1 MKHHTLIATALTL
14 ALASPLAFAGN
25 SPQNNQATKQDT
37 PTESTMQRPDA
48 WLLTK
53 VKTQFA
59 SSDLV
64 DATDINV
71 DVKDGIVHLHGT
83 VANTAEKREAI
94 RIAQTTE
101 GVKSVQ
107 AMLTV
112 SNDTQADRDNKMPKS
127 K

>member
-1 MKHHTLIATALTL
+1 MKHRTLIAAALTL
-14 ALASPLAFAGN
+14 ALASPMAFAGETHKADK
-25 SPQNNQATKQDT
+25 SVVQTTTEATM
-37 PTESTMQRPDA
+37 PRPDA
-48 WLLTK
+48 WVLTK

-59 SSDLV
+59 SSNLV

-83 VANTAEKREAI
+83 VANSAEKQEAI
-94 RIAQTTE
+94 RIAQSTE

-112 SNDTQADRDNKMPKS
+112 SNDTQGARDTQMPKS